1 MGTGVVIR
9 DHNGVCLA
17 ACCERT
23 DEVVAPEVAEDLALI
38 KFAGEEGFEKV
49 IISSDCLSVVQRVL
63 SHGADRY
70 RVRASDL

>member
-1 MGTGVVIR
+1 
-9 DHNGVCLA
+9 
-17 ACCERT
+17 
-23 DEVVAPEVAEDLALI
+23 VAPEVAEALAMRLAI

>member
-23 DEVVAPEVAEDLALI
+23 DEVVAPEVVAEALAMRLAI

-49 IISSDCLSVVQRVL
+49 IISSD
-63 SHGADRY
+63 
-70 RVRASDL
+70 